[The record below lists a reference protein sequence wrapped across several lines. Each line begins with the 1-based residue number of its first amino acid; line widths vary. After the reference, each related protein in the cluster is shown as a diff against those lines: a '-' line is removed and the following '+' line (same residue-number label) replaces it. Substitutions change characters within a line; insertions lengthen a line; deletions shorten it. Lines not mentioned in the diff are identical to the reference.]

1 VRSKPT
7 AAGRGSIEGAR
18 MTDAPDT
25 LERHYLLL
33 WLLVDELEPVTL
45 RTLIDASGYSKSL
58 VAEDLVEMEQRG
70 YITSR
75 YSPTDAR
82 AKLYET
88 SSA

>member
-1 VRSKPT
+1 M
-7 AAGRGSIEGAR
+7 
-18 MTDAPDT
+18 MTNAPDA

-33 WLLVDELEPVTL
+33 WLLVEDLEPVTL

-70 YITSR
+70 FINSR
-75 YSPTDAR
+75 YSPEDAR

-88 SSA
+88 SST